1 MQIDSYLDRIGKPYV
16 IFLLIAHI
24 LYIVTYL
31 GLLSNNET
39 YIKTLNIALQTFIV
53 VFLLIRFNPLR
64 KKYEVKPVD
73 VEIIFGS
80 AFLLGT
86 NLISV
91 ELSWLF
97 KPVLDKITGFGNQAK
112 AEVNNVKQ
120 SIRDTNKTGNG
131 TSNGNS
137 KPLSVTVESLP
148 PK

>member
-1 MQIDSYLDRIGKPYV
+1 MQIDSYLDRTGKHYV
-16 IFLLIAHI
+16 ILLLIAHI

-31 GLLSNNET
+31 GLLSIDEA
-39 YIKTLNIALQTFIV
+39 YIKTLNIALQTFVV

-73 VEIIFGS
+73 IEIIFGS
-80 AFLLGT
+80 AVLLGI

-91 ELSWLF
+91 ELSWFF
-97 KPVLDKITGFGNQAK
+97 KPVLDKITGFGNKAK

-120 SIRDTNKTGNG
+120 TIRSTIKPSNGN
-131 TSNGNS
+131 SQGNS
-137 KPLSVTVESLP
+137 KPLSVSFESVP